1 VPIIGVLRN
10 DLGIGVNDRIRSRP
24 VAKPRSS
31 VANGRDASRDRD
43 ARWTSPEGL
52 NQESRCMPGTP
63 TSTREEV
70 RSSRSL
76 GPRPPLRVALVSTQK
91 NWHGGEDQA
100 ALLAEGLQ
108 QRGHQC
114 LLLAR
119 EDGEFTAR
127 MQRRGWH
134 VTTFAGRGR
143 SPAEIWNLRRQL
155 RRLAPEVLYFNDPH
169 ALTSA
174 GFAAMGLP
182 IGVRLAARRVDFP
195 LRSTFRYR
203 HLCDGLL
210 CVSSAVK
217 DACGRAGIAADRLHL
232 VHDGVDAD
240 RMKEG
245 LRTRGRQ
252 AIGIDR
258 DVPLLLTVAN
268 LTDHK
273 GHRYLMDAMPRLLA
287 RFPRLVWALA
297 GDGLLRT
304 ELEAHAD
311 RLGVQSQVR
320 FLGYRQDVPDLMAA
334 ADRFVI
340 PSHMEGLCSSIAD
353 AMLAGCP
360 VIATRAGGIP
370 DLLDARDQHEP
381 PAGWLV
387 PVRDADALARAVLS
401 SLEEPLEAER
411 RASVAYDRA
420 ISEFT
425 AEVMVE
431 RTLDVCYRG
440 LR

>member
-1 VPIIGVLRN
+1 
-10 DLGIGVNDRIRSRP
+10 
-24 VAKPRSS
+24 
-31 VANGRDASRDRD
+31 
-43 ARWTSPEGL
+43 
-52 NQESRCMPGTP
+52 MPGTQA
-63 TSTREEV
+63 STRLAQ
-70 RSSRSL
+70 RPARLQDSR
-76 GPRPPLRVALVSTQK
+76 RPLRIALVSTQK

-119 EDGEFTAR
+119 EDGEFTRR
-127 MQRRGWH
+127 MRRRGWK
-134 VTTFAGRGR
+134 VTTFSGRGR
-143 SPAEIWNLRRQL
+143 SPREVWNLRRHL
-155 RRLAPEVLYFNDPH
+155 RQMAPEVLYLNDPH
-169 ALTSA
+169 AITSA
-174 GFAAMGLP
+174 GLAAVGLP

-210 CVSSAVK
+210 CVSSAVR
-217 DACGRAGIAADRLHL
+217 DACRRAGLDANCLHL
-232 VHDGVDAD
+232 VHDGVNAD

-245 LRTRGRQ
+245 LRSRGRL
-252 AIGIDR
+252 AIGIHR
-258 DVPLLLTVAN
+258 DTPLLLTVAN

-273 GHRYLMDAMPRLLA
+273 GHRFLMDALPRIVS
-287 RFPRLVWALA
+287 RFPGLVWALA
-297 GDGLLRT
+297 GDGLLRS
-304 ELEAHAD
+304 ELEAHAR
-311 RLGVQSQVR
+311 RLGVESHVR
-320 FLGYRQDVPDLMAA
+320 FLGYRSDVPDLVAA
-334 ADRFVI
+334 ADRFVM

-370 DLLDARDQHEP
+370 DLLDVREDEAR

-387 PVRDADALARAVLS
+387 PVRDSGALANAVIS
-401 SLEEPLEAER
+401 SLEEPGEAER

-420 ISEFT
+420 VAEFT
-425 AEVMVE
+425 VDVMVE
-431 RTLDVCYRG
+431 RTLDVCYLG